1 MPSVDNRLVVVREGV
16 AIDVTRG
23 RGATE
28 EVLEACGPAV
38 TDPMLIRPAGC
49 VSRHVRCRSLVH
61 STTIGISG
69 LLSTNLYET

>member
-28 EVLEACGPAV
+28 EGLEACGPAV
-38 TDPMLIRPAGC
+38 TDPMLIRPTGC
-49 VSRHVRCRSLVH
+49 TSRHVDLWFTQRQR
-61 STTIGISG
+61 GISG
-69 LLSTNLYET
+69 FLSTNLYET